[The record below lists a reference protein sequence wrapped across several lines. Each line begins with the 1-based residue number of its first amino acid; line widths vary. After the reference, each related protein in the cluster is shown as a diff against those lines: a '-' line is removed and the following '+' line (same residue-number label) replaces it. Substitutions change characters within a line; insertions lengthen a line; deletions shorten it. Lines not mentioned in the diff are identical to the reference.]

1 MNISLPESLRSY
13 VESRVE
19 SGAYATPSEFV
30 RDLIR
35 RDREQEEIEQ
45 KLTEG
50 LKSPLITPGPDFW
63 AHLRHSAGLP
73 KSRPAEKRTSQ
84 VKLKRARAR

>member
-1 MNISLPESLRSY
+1 MPQSSMNISLPESLRSY

-19 SGAYATPSEFV
+19 SGAYSTPSEFV

-45 KLTEG
+45 KLLEG
-50 LKSPLITPGPDFW
+50 LESPIVPAGKDFW
-63 AHLRHSAGLP
+63 QYLR
-73 KSRPAEKRTSQ
+73 RT
-84 VKLKRARAR
+84 LHARAKDASSTAKSARKR

>member
-1 MNISLPESLRSY
+1 MPQSSMNISLPESLRTY

-19 SGAYATPSEFV
+19 SGAYSTPSEFV

-45 KLTEG
+45 KLLES
-50 LKSPLITPGPDFW
+50 LQSPAVPVGKNFW
-63 AHLRHSAGLP
+63 KDVRRIAHAKASSRSA
-73 KSRPAEKRTSQ
+73 KVSAKR
-84 VKLKRARAR
+84 

>member
-1 MNISLPESLRSY
+1 MPQSSMNISLPEPLRTY

-19 SGAYATPSEFV
+19 SGAYSIPSEFV

-45 KLTEG
+45 KLIEG
-50 LKSPLITPGPDFW
+50 LKSPAVPIDKNFW
-63 AHLRHSAGLP
+63 PNLRRIAHARTKAASH
-73 KSRPAEKRTSQ
+73 PAKPSGKR
-84 VKLKRARAR
+84 

>member
-1 MNISLPESLRSY
+1 MPQSSMNISLPESLRSY

-19 SGAYATPSEFV
+19 SGAYSTPSEFI

-45 KLTEG
+45 KLIEG
-50 LKSPLITPGPDFW
+50 LKSPAVPMDKNFW
-63 AHLRHSAGLP
+63 PNLRRTAH
-73 KSRPAEKRTSQ
+73 
-84 VKLKRARAR
+84 ARARSKTAKR

>member
-19 SGAYATPSEFV
+19 SGAYSTPSEFV

-45 KLTEG
+45 KLLEA
-50 LKSPLITPGPDFW
+50 LEEPAVPMDKSFW
-63 AHLRHSAGLP
+63 PNLRRTAH
-73 KSRPAEKRTSQ
+73 
-84 VKLKRARAR
+84 ARAKAARSAKSSGRR

>member
-1 MNISLPESLRSY
+1 MPQSSMNISLPEALRSY

-19 SGAYATPSEFV
+19 SGDYSTPSEFV

-45 KLTEG
+45 KLLEG
-50 LKSPLITPGPDFW
+50 LQSPSIPVGKDFW
-63 AHLRHSAGLP
+63 NELRRTAH
-73 KSRPAEKRTSQ
+73 
-84 VKLKRARAR
+84 ARAQAASRSRKAPAKR

>member
-1 MNISLPESLRSY
+1 MPQSSMNISLPESLRSY

-19 SGAYATPSEFV
+19 SGAYSTPSEFV

-45 KLTEG
+45 KLLEG
-50 LKSPLITPGPDFW
+50 LKSPAVPMGKDFW
-63 AHLRHSAGLP
+63 KEVRRTAHARAKSP
-73 KSRPAEKRTSQ
+73 SRPRKTRS
-84 VKLKRARAR
+84 V

>member
-1 MNISLPESLRSY
+1 MPQSSMNISLPESLRSY

-19 SGAYATPSEFV
+19 SGDYSTPSEFV

-45 KLTEG
+45 KLVEG
-50 LKSPLITPGPDFW
+50 MQTASVSVGKDFW
-63 AHLRHSAGLP
+63 TQLRRTAH
-73 KSRPAEKRTSQ
+73 
-84 VKLKRARAR
+84 ARARTSPQPRKAAAKR

>member
-1 MNISLPESLRSY
+1 MPQSSMNISLPESLRSY

-19 SGAYATPSEFV
+19 SGAYSTPSEFL

-45 KLTEG
+45 KLLEALEEPAVPIG
-50 LKSPLITPGPDFW
+50 KDFW
-63 AHLRHSAGLP
+63 KEVRRTAH
-73 KSRPAEKRTSQ
+73 
-84 VKLKRARAR
+84 ARAKVAPRRAKSSGKR

>member
-1 MNISLPESLRSY
+1 MPQSSMNISLPESLRSY

-19 SGAYATPSEFV
+19 SGAYSTPSEFV

-45 KLTEG
+45 KPLEG
-50 LKSPLITPGPDFW
+50 LESPSIPLGKNFW
-63 AHLRHSAGLP
+63 NDMRRIAH
-73 KSRPAEKRTSQ
+73 
-84 VKLKRARAR
+84 ARAQAASHPAKGTRKR